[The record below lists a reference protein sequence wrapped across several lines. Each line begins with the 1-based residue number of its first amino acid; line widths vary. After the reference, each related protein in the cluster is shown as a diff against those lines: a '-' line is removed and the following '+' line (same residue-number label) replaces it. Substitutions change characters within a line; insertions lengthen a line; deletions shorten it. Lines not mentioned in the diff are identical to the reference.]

1 MRGIVAEVNSK
12 YAIILAQD
20 GSFRKIKAAAHM
32 TVGSEIDF
40 NQPAG
45 NVKAARLMTKVSAIA
60 AAALFVIGI
69 GYGAYSYAMPYSYI
83 DVDINPS
90 IELTTNI
97 YDRIIKAEALNDDGK
112 KLLNNSNLKNA
123 RLDSGVSQLL
133 NAAVEQGYLK
143 NGIEIPIVDENEDDI
158 ENAVIF
164 TVSSEDGRKSGELKK
179 ELTAIATREFEKGS
193 VDSEVLV
200 GEASVKQR
208 DDARKLGV
216 TPGKLALIDGVMEAE
231 PELKI
236 EELKKAAVKDLI
248 KKANNKRVEE
258 EKQKTE
264 DEKQKAEVEKQKA
277 AKEVERENSS
287 GKNNG
292 NKTGLNNGTDQM
304 DQSVSQERTTVLE
317 QLPEQES
324 DRKGASES
332 VQNDEGANQDKDDK
346 NNKSVTNERNNKNHS
361 NDMIKKDDSNNQDR
375 ADAFKSEKQQRQQLK
390 DELLDQMKNRK
401 QEKEDKQQSV
411 DENENIMQNK
421 DKNGTQWNKKGN
433 GAAEQKNTN
442 NNSKESSSE
451 NGSGN
456 KRGK

>member
-1 MRGIVAEVNSK
+1 MRGIVAEINSK
-12 YAIILAQD
+12 NAIILAQD

-45 NVKAARLMTKVSAIA
+45 NVKITRLMTRVSAIA

-112 KLLNNSNLKNA
+112 KLLSNSNLKNT
-123 RLDSGVSQLL
+123 RLDRGVTQLL

-143 NGIEIPIVDENEDDI
+143 NGIEVPGVDENEDVI

-179 ELTAIATREFEKGS
+179 ELTAVATREFEKGS

-248 KKANNKRVEE
+248 KKANDKKVEK
-258 EKQKTE
+258 EKQKAE
-264 DEKQKAEVEKQKA
+264 DEKQKAEDEKQRA

-287 GKNNG
+287 SKNNG
-292 NKTGLNNGTDQM
+292 NKTGLKNGTDQM
-304 DQSVSQERTTVLE
+304 DQSVSMERTTVLE
-317 QLPEQES
+317 KLPEQES

-346 NNKSVTNERNNKNHS
+346 NNKSVRNERNNKNHS
-361 NDMIKKDDSNNQDR
+361 NDMIKKDESNNQDT

-401 QEKEDKQQSV
+401 QDKVDKQSV
-411 DENENIMQNK
+411 DENENIIQNN
-421 DKNGTQWNKKGN
+421 DKNGTQKNKKDN
-433 GAAEQKNTN
+433 GAVEQKNTN
-442 NNSKESSSE
+442 NGSKGSSSE

-456 KRGK
+456 KKGN